1 MSSERKPLENFN
13 VDTMSGIYPGS
24 RTMVYQR
31 LRLRPAADGS
41 QEWLQIQWYAE
52 PPAAVVSPTSRTQ
65 RRADLCARLEAPTD
79 ADFLPRLH
87 AVLAVTGEA
96 PDACFS
102 CRNWQPVAQRTPD
115 GLPVGHCRW
124 GEGMVAN
131 SQPTPETLAHQSGL
145 SLACDHHQPVDR
157 VAPIPDGVSGVAA
170 VPVPKAA
177 ELDADRLPFWPR
189 LLHFLRGKP
198 RLEVDW
204 TSEVIERSG
213 VGAGTEPCFVCQ
225 GRLANLGALAVASP
239 EDDKQ
244 TLSVWRCRACY
255 TTYVNDWTDRWE
267 RLDSLETE
275 ERYYRVAPAEAYAA
289 LRIIHATTG
298 GEHPARRHERRQQR
312 AQILALLGDKTPLS
326 HQVRQGR

>member
-1 MSSERKPLENFN
+1 MTSDRKPIENFN
-13 VDTMSGIYPGS
+13 LDTMSGVYPGS

-41 QEWLQIQWYAE
+41 HDWLQIQWYVD
-52 PPAAVVSPTSRTQ
+52 PPAAVMGATARTQ
-65 RRADLCARLEAPTD
+65 RRRDMLVRLEAPTD
-79 ADFLPRLH
+79 LSFLPRLH
-87 AVLAVTGEA
+87 QVLTQAGEV
-96 PDACFS
+96 PDACFA
-102 CRNWQPVAQRTPD
+102 CRNWQPMPQRTPD
-115 GLPVGHCRW
+115 GLPVGRCRW
-124 GEGMVAN
+124 GEGLVAN
-131 SQPTPETLAHQSGL
+131 SQPTPDALAHQSGL
-145 SLACDHHQPVDR
+145 SLACDHYQPVTE
-157 VAPIPDGVSGVAA
+157 VAA
-170 VPVPKAA
+170 IPEEVPAEPVAPVPKAA

-189 LLHFLRGKP
+189 LLHFLRGRP
-198 RLEVDW
+198 RLSADW
-204 TSEVIERSG
+204 TSQVIERSG

-255 TTYVNDWTDRWE
+255 TTYINDWTDRWE

-289 LRIIHATTG
+289 LRIIHTTSG
-298 GEHPARRHERRQQR
+298 GDHPARRHERRQQR
-312 AQILALLGDKTPLS
+312 AQIMALLSDKTPLS